1 MTEWEQRVN
10 RVLGMLNDAQA
21 TRRMAP
27 DEYRARRRALLC
39 DALLHGRGAVAPPAT
54 ASATFQASATSPAMM
69 PRRRRAAMAGW
80 WKLPLWGACML
91 LGAMAVYWSSSRI

>member
-54 ASATFQASATSPAMM
+54 GFATSPAMT
-69 PRRRRAAMAGW
+69 RCRRRAAMAGW

-91 LGAMAVYWSSSRI
+91 LGAMAVYWSSSSL

>member
-10 RVLGMLNDAQA
+10 PVLGMLNDAQA
-21 TRRMAP
+21 TRRIAP

-39 DALLHGRGAVAPPAT
+39 DALLHGRAAVAPPAT
-54 ASATFQASATSPAMM
+54 ASGTSPASGTPPPMT
-69 PRRRRAAMAGW
+69 RRCRRAAMAGW

-91 LGAMAVYWSSSRI
+91 LGALAVYWYSSSI